1 VLLFVGEIAVAFRK
15 QPFPPREAQVPY
27 LNAPGEIV
35 RMPAHVPVRSLLVFS
50 PNSVESSKKIQASK
64 FTRGETTMGLFD
76 KMFGRGAS
84 EAEQQQGAQQ
94 RFNELKQKYQSVL
107 NLADQ
112 EHIQFQNLHIQD
124 NKLYIKGNAPSEEAK
139 NKFWDQIKLVNPNTD
154 DVTAEIN
161 VDSSKTMGATAG
173 AGGSQGG
180 GETYTIKSGD
190 TLSRISKQ
198 FYGDANEY
206 MRIFYANRDKLK
218 DPDKIQVGQQ
228 LVIPADDNT

>member
-1 VLLFVGEIAVAFRK
+1 
-15 QPFPPREAQVPY
+15 
-27 LNAPGEIV
+27 
-35 RMPAHVPVRSLLVFS
+35 
-50 PNSVESSKKIQASK
+50 
-64 FTRGETTMGLFD
+64 MGLFD

-124 NKLYIKGNAPSEEAK
+124 NKLYIKGSAPSEEAK